1 VSGQGSASWTGA
13 LLGPCMARNKFGDPS
28 MLSYSMAG
36 SMELGKVQFCVA
48 SKESQ
53 PVAIDH
59 ARLGWLTSKLFA
71 ANADFLLRPKL
82 CLLWPPTGSCAN
94 LCSRAISWPVCAIA
108 HKMIFLYQTDCC
120 NRTPLMEWFY
130 HRTKGIVSGDQ
141 SPRF

>member
-1 VSGQGSASWTGA
+1 MSGQGSASWTGA

-71 ANADFLLRPKL
+71 ANADVLTAAKAMLALAADRKL
-82 CLLWPPTGSCAN
+82 CKPLQSRHQLAGLCHCAQNDLFVSNRLL
-94 LCSRAISWPVCAIA
+94 
-108 HKMIFLYQTDCC
+108 Q
-120 NRTPLMEWFY
+120 
-130 HRTKGIVSGDQ
+130 
-141 SPRF
+141 